1 MKSLPPPT
9 STMKEENY
17 IIELFKLVVPYK
29 WLILTMML
37 LSILLALVYL
47 YFTPPVY
54 KSYALVKVNRNLPVP
69 ATAENN
75 GDFLSE
81 NLFKVNKSDT
91 LQEVTTLQTYNLNS
105 KVLNKINLHVQY
117 FIEDAYRKVEI
128 YDDVPIEITN
138 LTMTIAEFKEPYIAL
153 IPQKNGFVLSSDK
166 KGKSKLYA
174 YGEGVK
180 TEYFTSN
187 IIKKREFN
195 ETIYLKINGDNRRI
209 YEKYVKKNLSVT
221 QIDLESDFLNVSF
234 KDTIPQRADDY
245 VNTLIGAYVEQS
257 KHKKEITNN
266 KILNFLDEQLEKTRV
281 KLDFSEKK
289 LRGYESKNES
299 VDPAAKSTNL
309 FNKLGDIDLRLSEIV
324 LKEQLID
331 NLKKYVD
338 NNRNFDAIAPTL
350 LEFNDQS
357 TIHLIDTLNQLYVE
371 EDGLKLEFTDN
382 YPRLIQLRKRI
393 AGIKNK
399 IALNI
404 KNLGSVLKIKH
415 KSLLKQKSKYE
426 SILTTL
432 PKEEKKL
439 IAFQRSYELNSK
451 MYTYLLEKKSENELI
466 KVTAVS
472 DYEIVD
478 KAYTPPI
485 PLSPKKIMVFA
496 MAAIIGLILG
506 TLIALMRSMLIDKVQ
521 TKRDVELLTKLP
533 IYGTIPLY
541 KEKMLMNVLLEES
554 YRKLAMNLQFSKK
567 EDEGT
572 IVLVTSPVH
581 GEGKTTTIVN
591 LSAILQDTRYKSI
604 IIDLDMHHPSV
615 HEYFGMQQQYSGVST
630 YLSER
635 DNLGNVIF
643 TTNHP
648 NLNIIPSGP
657 TPPNPMELIL
667 SPRFEELLTILKRE
681 YDYIFIDT
689 GSFDIA
695 EESFYLMQYSDI
707 NLVVLREDFS
717 KKSSISDLENI
728 VRAKQL
734 KNVGLV
740 LKTTLIKQKKKT
752 SPIPQVISQEKP
764 LKALL

>member
-1 MKSLPPPT
+1 MKSLPSPS
-9 STMKEENY
+9 STIKEENY
-17 IIELFKLVVPYK
+17 IIELFKLVAPYK
-29 WLILTMML
+29 WLLLTMML
-37 LSILLALVYL
+37 LSIFLAQVYL

-54 KSYALVKVNRNLPVP
+54 KSYALVKVNRDLPVP
-69 ATAENN
+69 AEN

-81 NLFKVNKSDT
+81 NLFSVNKTDT
-91 LQEVTTLQTYNLNS
+91 LQEITTLKTYNINS
-105 KVLNKINLHVQY
+105 KVLNKVNLQVQY
-117 FIEDAYRKVEI
+117 FIEDSYRKVEI

-138 LTMTIAEFKEPYIAL
+138 LTMTIDDFKEPYIAL
-153 IPQKNGFVLSSDK
+153 LPQKDGFVLSSDK

-174 YGEGVK
+174 YGEGVV
-180 TEYFTSN
+180 TEYFTAN
-187 IIKKREFN
+187 VIKNRDFN
-195 ETIYLKINGDNRRI
+195 QTIYLKINGDNRRI
-209 YEKYVKKNLSVT
+209 YEKYIKKNLSVT
-221 QIDLESDFLNVSF
+221 QVDLQSDFLNVSF
-234 KDTIPQRADDY
+234 KDTIPQRADNY
-245 VNTLIGAYVEQS
+245 VNTLISAYVEQS

-266 KILNFLDEQLEKTRV
+266 KILTFLDEQLEKTRV
-281 KLDFSEKK
+281 KLELSEKK
-289 LRGYESKNES
+289 LRGYESENEG
-299 VDPAAKSTNL
+299 VNPAVKSTNL
-309 FNKLGDIDLRLSEIV
+309 FDKLGDIDIRLSEIV

-357 TIHLIDTLNQLYVE
+357 TIHLIDALNQLYVE
-371 EDGLKLEFTDN
+371 EDELKLEFTDS
-382 YPRLIQLRKRI
+382 YPRLIQIRKRTDE
-393 AGIKNK
+393 IKKK

-415 KSLLKQKSKYE
+415 KNLLKQKSKYE
-426 SILTTL
+426 SILKTL

-439 IAFQRSYELNSK
+439 IDFQRSYELNSK

-485 PLSPKKIMVFA
+485 PISPKSGMVFA
-496 MAAIIGLILG
+496 MAAIIGLALG
-506 TLIALMRSMLIDKVQ
+506 TLIALIRSTFIDKVQ

-541 KEKMLMNVLLEES
+541 KDKMLMNVLLEEA

-567 EDEGT
+567 EDEGN
-572 IVLVTSPVH
+572 IVLVTSPIQ

-591 LSAILQDTRYKSI
+591 LSAILRNTRYKSI
-604 IIDLDMHHPSV
+604 IIDLDMHNPSV

-695 EESFYLMQYSDI
+695 EESFYLMHYSDI
-707 NLVVLREDFS
+707 NLVVLREGFS

-740 LKTTLIKQKKKT
+740 LKTVPIKEKKKT
-752 SPIPQVISQEKP
+752 PPIPQVIAQEKP